1 MRIISRL
8 DIKNNFVIKGINL
21 EGLRKVGDPYKF
33 SKKYYD
39 EGIDEIILIDAVA
52 SLYSRN
58 NLFNIIEKSVND
70 IFVPI
75 TLGGGI
81 RSLKDIS
88 NALKVGVDKIA
99 VNSYATENPNFI
111 SESVREFG
119 SSTITIHI
127 EAKKIGEKKW
137 EVYKNYGRDK
147 TGIDLIYWLNTIQD
161 YNCGEIL
168 ITSIDHEGMQKGFDL
183 ELLDEI
189 YEQINK
195 PLIFSGGCG
204 KLEHINIIKNKYENV
219 SVCIASALHYQ
230 KIKLSELK

>member
-189 YEQINK
+189 YEQIKK

-204 KLEHINIIKNKYENV
+204 KLEHINTIKNKYENV

>member
-81 RSLKDIS
+81 RSLKTY
-88 NALKVGVDKIA
+88 LM
-99 VNSYATENPNFI
+99 
-111 SESVREFG
+111 R
-119 SSTITIHI
+119 
-127 EAKKIGEKKW
+127 
-137 EVYKNYGRDK
+137 
-147 TGIDLIYWLNTIQD
+147 
-161 YNCGEIL
+161 
-168 ITSIDHEGMQKGFDL
+168 
-183 ELLDEI
+183 
-189 YEQINK
+189 
-195 PLIFSGGCG
+195 
-204 KLEHINIIKNKYENV
+204 
-219 SVCIASALHYQ
+219 
-230 KIKLSELK
+230 